1 MSPKPTIGIVELG
14 NINVKCVIFKITQ
27 ENNTE
32 ILSTS
37 IVPSEGI
44 HNDVI
49 INISSACSAIRK
61 CVSNAE
67 SKINIS
73 LKKINI
79 LFEQPDFLC
88 TRFSKHKKIDGA
100 KIYKDDIDFLLKE
113 AKKQLILNDKNQ
125 SIIHIFNHNYIVD
138 GKVFL
143 EEPINVYA
151 NSLSHEMTFI
161 SSPKNNLK
169 NINQVLADCDLDIE
183 RLISRTFALGASLLN
198 NEELKFGSIIVDLGF
213 EKISLGLFKNFALI
227 HSITIPLGINHVT
240 KDISKV
246 CSLTLQESENIIK
259 QTDFSFEKN
268 QKIFDEDNYLK
279 KDFFMSTNYRK
290 ISQTLIVD
298 VIKSRLDE
306 IIKILKK
313 NIFIRETS
321 FISGAKFM
329 LVGGGSNILNIED
342 YFLKSLDNNFKNVKK
357 NSKKDFEACLGAI
370 KIIKDG
376 WETEALPNKS
386 DKNIEKKGF
395 FAKVFNIYS

>member
-32 ILSTS
+32 IWSTS

-169 NINQVLADCDLDIE
+169 NNIN
-183 RLISRTFALGASLLN
+183 
-198 NEELKFGSIIVDLGF
+198 
-213 EKISLGLFKNFALI
+213 
-227 HSITIPLGINHVT
+227 
-240 KDISKV
+240 
-246 CSLTLQESENIIK
+246 
-259 QTDFSFEKN
+259 
-268 QKIFDEDNYLK
+268 
-279 KDFFMSTNYRK
+279 FF
-290 ISQTLIVD
+290 
-298 VIKSRLDE
+298 
-306 IIKILKK
+306 
-313 NIFIRETS
+313 
-321 FISGAKFM
+321 
-329 LVGGGSNILNIED
+329 
-342 YFLKSLDNNFKNVKK
+342 
-357 NSKKDFEACLGAI
+357 
-370 KIIKDG
+370 
-376 WETEALPNKS
+376 
-386 DKNIEKKGF
+386 
-395 FAKVFNIYS
+395 